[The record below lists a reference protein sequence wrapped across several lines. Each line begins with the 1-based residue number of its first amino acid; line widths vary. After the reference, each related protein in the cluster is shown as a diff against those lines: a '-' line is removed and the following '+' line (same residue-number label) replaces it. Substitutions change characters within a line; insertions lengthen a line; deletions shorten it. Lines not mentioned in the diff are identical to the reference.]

1 MRWTKAAI
9 LALGMTMLFRAV
21 ALAGDD
27 FTGPYFGG
35 TLAYV
40 TPTGNVN
47 VDGVSSELAN
57 GWGAALLGG
66 YRFDKLWQLD
76 GEILY
81 SSHTFKFSD
90 EVNDVSG
97 DGDTSVIQ
105 YLAEANFH
113 FLYYCG
119 VQVYA
124 GPVIGLATFDAVDLG
139 TANFEIDNTFVY
151 GANLGI
157 DVPFSGRD
165 DEKGWNFTA
174 RVKYLIMEPDTQNTK
189 VCEFCG
195 GVGDGGDSG
204 GGSSGSTDVSHYNL
218 KVDPW
223 VLQAGIL
230 YKW

>member
-1 MRWTKAAI
+1 MRWTKAAV
-9 LALGMTMLFRAV
+9 LALGMTMLFGAV

-40 TPTGNVN
+40 SPTGDVNVN
-47 VDGVSSELAN
+47 GVKSELAN

-66 YRFDKLWQLD
+66 YRFNKLMQLD
-76 GEILY
+76 GEVLY
-81 SSHTFKFSD
+81 SDHNFKFAD
-90 EVNDVSG
+90 EVNDLSG
-97 DGDTSVIQ
+97 DDDTSVIQ
-105 YLAEANFH
+105 YLAELNFH

-139 TANFEIDNTFVY
+139 TANFEIDNEFVY

-174 RVKYLIMEPDTQNTK
+174 RVKYLIMEPKTTNTGD
-189 VCEFCG
+189 CEFCG
-195 GVGDGGDSG
+195 GVGDGSDP
-204 GGSSGSTDVSHYNL
+204 GSSGSSTDVREYDL
-218 KVDPW
+218 KIDPW
-223 VLQAGIL
+223 VLQAGVL